1 MSPPQTLLQF
11 RFTNEGAALAFNYL
25 NSLIHTT
32 AGGPLVTRVTIQMH
46 AAACILLASKMD
58 GTPVGPDDLRT
69 ASQDAFTVAELLKAE
84 VDVLHSLH
92 FGLITVTPFEYIEV
106 LVPSNVP
113 MEKKSRRTF
122 IQHAEFFELI
132 QHAEFNSTKPV

>member
-1 MSPPQTLLQF
+1 MLQF

-32 AGGPLVTRVTIQMH
+32 AGGSLVTRVTIQMH

-92 FGLITVTPFEYIEV
+92 SLHFGLITVTPFEYIEV

-122 IQHAEFFELI
+122 IQHAEFFMLNNLTGECWR
-132 QHAEFNSTKPV
+132 F